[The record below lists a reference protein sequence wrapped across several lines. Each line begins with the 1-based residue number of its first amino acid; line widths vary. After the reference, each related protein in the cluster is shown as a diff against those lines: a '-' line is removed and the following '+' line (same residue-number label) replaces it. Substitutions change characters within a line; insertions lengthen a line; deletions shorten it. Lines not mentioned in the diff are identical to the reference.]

1 MTKLQRLRQRLTVV
15 IAVLLAVD
23 LALGVYLLWPGGSS
37 VKDHALESAL
47 QQEVRDKTREVA
59 PLIGI
64 ENTLARSRTDLKT
77 LYRDQLPNK
86 YSQISD
92 EIDKLARENGVSFPV
107 LRYNA
112 DATELPDVDRVRL
125 ETTIS
130 ADYSKIPRFINAM
143 ERDKQLLMV
152 IDQISVNGQQ
162 QSGQVTLAIRF
173 EAFLKK
179 MA

>member
-1 MTKLQRLRQRLTVV
+1 M
-15 IAVLLAVD
+15 
-23 LALGVYLLWPGGSS
+23 
-37 VKDHALESAL
+37 
-47 QQEVRDKTREVA
+47 
-59 PLIGI
+59 
-64 ENTLARSRTDLKT
+64 
-77 LYRDQLPNK
+77 
-86 YSQISD
+86 
-92 EIDKLARENGVSFPV
+92 
-107 LRYNA
+107 
-112 DATELPDVDRVRL
+112 DRVKL

-162 QSGQVTLAIRF
+162 SGQVTLSIRF

>member
-1 MTKLQRLRQRLTVV
+1 MTKLQQLRQRLTVV
-15 IAVLLAVD
+15 IAVLFLVD
-23 LALGVYLLWPGGSS
+23 LALGIYLLWPGGSS
-37 VKDHALESAL
+37 AKDHARESAL
-47 QQEVRDKTREVA
+47 QQEARDKTRQVA
-59 PLIGI
+59 PLRGI
-64 ENTLARSRTDLKT
+64 DGKLAQSRTDLST
-77 LYRDQLPNK
+77 LYRNQLPSK

-92 EIDKLARENGVSFPV
+92 EIYKLASENGVSLPA
-107 LRYNA
+107 LSYKA
-112 DATELPDVDRVRL
+112 DSTELPDVDRVRL

-162 QSGQVTLAIRF
+162 SGQVTLSIRF

-179 MA
+179 PA